1 MLFSLSEL
9 GSSGHNSVERIARV
23 TESRVVART
32 PRELGADSRE
42 DAVLNV
48 IFGGDVTELL
58 VDGAEGLSAGHQVEH
73 LEG

>member
-1 MLFSLSEL
+1 M
-9 GSSGHNSVERIARV
+9 